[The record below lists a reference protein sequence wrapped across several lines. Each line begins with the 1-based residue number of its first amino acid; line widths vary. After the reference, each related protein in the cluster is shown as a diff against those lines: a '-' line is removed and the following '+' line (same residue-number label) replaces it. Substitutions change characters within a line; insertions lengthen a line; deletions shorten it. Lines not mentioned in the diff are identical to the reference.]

1 MYCVKC
7 GKLLDNDDR
16 FCPNCGK
23 TNPDFLYCMKCG
35 KPLDSNT
42 RFCSGCG
49 TQNPNFDY
57 DPYTPGINPPPA
69 GYNSDAGYPGDPG
82 YPGNAGYAGGSGY
95 ANASGYTAA
104 SAQTV
109 SPYAD
114 DLMPNGQA
122 NAAQN
127 NIPPVY
133 SPESQNAVGFANS
146 GTPVQPAPDMNGI
159 NGKKAGKNNKAA
171 IIGISAATIM
181 AIVGLTVG
189 GAWITRHTENSDRM
203 DASYTDE
210 YELKEYDFN
219 PLNNIKEPE
228 VIWETDSVKISTR
241 NIIHDYPTSSNAK
254 LQLQVENKTDDKLIV
269 RTDKVL
275 INGCDLESSF
285 YSSLDAGNINTSDVY
300 IDLDKMA
307 EMNIENIN
315 SIDLW
320 FETENSNYT
329 KVETSDRI
337 TVETKNTKT
346 NDIYKGPENMLYN
359 KDGIKIGYF
368 GKEYTS
374 RYNDSIYI
382 RFYYENDKDINVDF
396 DIDSLKINGKEAS
409 PYDHAVVYSGS
420 RGIYDVYIY
429 GSKLDKL
436 KIKDI
441 DDIRDIV
448 VSITGTEQGSREVI
462 FETGDLYTSVD
473 R

>member
-1 MYCVKC
+1 
-7 GKLLDNDDR
+7 
-16 FCPNCGK
+16 
-23 TNPDFLYCMKCG
+23 
-35 KPLDSNT
+35 
-42 RFCSGCG
+42 
-49 TQNPNFDY
+49 
-57 DPYTPGINPPPA
+57 
-69 GYNSDAGYPGDPG
+69 
-82 YPGNAGYAGGSGY
+82 
-95 ANASGYTAA
+95 
-104 SAQTV
+104 
-109 SPYAD
+109 
-114 DLMPNGQA
+114 
-122 NAAQN
+122 
-127 NIPPVY
+127 
-133 SPESQNAVGFANS
+133 
-146 GTPVQPAPDMNGI
+146 
-159 NGKKAGKNNKAA
+159 
-171 IIGISAATIM
+171 
-181 AIVGLTVG
+181 
-189 GAWITRHTENSDRM
+189 
-203 DASYTDE
+203 
-210 YELKEYDFN
+210 
-219 PLNNIKEPE
+219 
-228 VIWETDSVKISTR
+228 
-241 NIIHDYPTSSNAK
+241 
-254 LQLQVENKTDDKLIV
+254 
-269 RTDKVL
+269 
-275 INGCDLESSF
+275 
-285 YSSLDAGNINTSDVY
+285 
-300 IDLDKMA
+300 MA